1 MKQFD
6 LEASINFR
14 VSVPER
20 FLIEMRSDCASAD
33 ASTFQKWVHNEYSDD
48 DDAFVL
54 AILRNGLKHELRRC
68 ILDLCKSSGLG
79 GTFPSARVVKA

>member
-1 MKQFD
+1 MKFYD

-20 FLIEMRSDCASAD
+20 FLIEMRSDCASD
-33 ASTFQKWVHNEYSDD
+33 GASTFQKWVHNEYPDD
-48 DDAFVL
+48 DDAFCL

-68 ILDLCKSSGLG
+68 ILDLCKNSGLG
-79 GTFPSARVVKA
+79 ETFPSARVVKA